1 MTINTATFATKV
13 TSNTKLTYIILSLI
27 ALVILMGVIFTY
39 NGRVAEHDKQYI
51 NIAGELRLLSQRIVK
66 HAAETAR
73 ADIEAF
79 PKLKLARERSD
90 ELINKLQNGDHD
102 TGMPASPVEASLEFN
117 QIKTEWEQLNAN
129 ATVALS
135 AEATTRMIKEFIRA
149 LSDILPQVVNASDDI
164 ADQLLK
170 AGASPRQIQLAAH
183 QALLAQRINHNLL
196 KMLQGGQETNE
207 ITASISAD
215 VKALNKIIDGLL
227 HGEGDY
233 GSAKVTLGPAIAKLN
248 QVNVLNRSIAE
259 ISGRILERAPE
270 LFKAQ
275 VASNN
280 IFKMSDQI
288 LETSNHL
295 VQAYVDLSQS
305 GTRQAFNFAGYV
317 VALAAIVALVLLA
330 VTLVHESRKRIEE
343 STAVNETNQNA
354 ILRLLDEI
362 SVLAEGDLTTSA
374 TVNDDI
380 TGAIADRINFII
392 DALRKLVNTINDT
405 VVQVSSAATETRA
418 TAAHLADATDHQAHQ
433 ISASVTAIN
442 EMATSIQHV
451 SSNAAKAT
459 EVTSNAVQIAQNGV
473 KAVHNTIHGMETI
486 REQIQETSKRIKRL
500 GESSLEIGEI
510 VELINDLTDQTNIL
524 ALNAAIQA
532 AMAGEAGRGFAVV
545 ADEVQ
550 RLAERANDATSQIEA
565 LVKTIQND
573 TSEAITS
580 MEKSTHEVVNGTKL
594 AQAAGEA
601 LVEIESVSHEL
612 DEMMRNISAA
622 AKQQTSVANNI
633 SETMNVIQDL
643 TTQTSTG
650 TNQTAASINNLA
662 DLANELRES
671 VSGFKLPSN

>member
-39 NGRVAEHDKQYI
+39 NARVAEHDKQYI

-66 HAAETAR
+66 HAAEAAR

-79 PKLKLARERSD
+79 PKLKLARERAD
-90 ELINKLQNGDHD
+90 DLINKLQNGDHN
-102 TGMPASPVEASLEFN
+102 TGMPASPLDVSLEFN
-117 QIKTEWEQLNAN
+117 QIKTEWEQLNSN
-129 ATVALS
+129 AGVALS

-149 LSDILPQVVNASDDI
+149 LSEILPQVVNASDDV
-164 ADQLLK
+164 AEQLQK
-170 AGASPRQIQLAAH
+170 AGASSRQIQLASR

-196 KMLQGGQETNE
+196 KMLQSSQEGNE
-207 ITASISAD
+207 ITASIAAD
-215 VKALNKIIDGLL
+215 VKELGKIVNGLL
-227 HGEGDY
+227 NGEGDY
-233 GSAKVTLGPAIAKLN
+233 GSAKVTLGPAVSKLN
-248 QVNVLNRSIAE
+248 QINVLNRSVTE

-275 VASNN
+275 VAANN
-280 IFKMSDQI
+280 VFKMSDQV

-305 GTRQAFNFAGYV
+305 GTRSMFNIAGYV
-317 VALAAIVALVLLA
+317 VALAALGALVLLA
-330 VTLVHESRKRIEE
+330 VTLVQESRQRIEQ
-343 STAVNETNQNA
+343 STEVNESNQNA

-459 EVTSNAVQIAQNGV
+459 DVTSNAVQISQNGV

-573 TSEAITS
+573 TSEAISS

-671 VSGFKLPSN
+671 VAGFKLPSN